1 MTRIADLL
9 AKGRT
14 YSFEFFPPKT
24 DAEQATLVKT
34 LRDLEPLG
42 PSFVSVTYR
51 GGAESRKSRSA
62 TGRPSSEPP
71 DLRRSS
77 RWDG

>member
-9 AKGRT
+9 AKGPT
-14 YSFEFFPPKT
+14 YSFEFFPPKN

-34 LRDLEPLG
+34 LRTLEPLA

-51 GGAESRKSRSA
+51 GGPSRASGPTTWSP
-62 TGRPSSEPP
+62 GCSGPP
-71 DLRRSS
+71 P
-77 RWDG
+77 WCPWPT